1 MNRRYQFFP
10 AVIILAA
17 VFVLSGCSGKKD
29 RIFFEAEELSK
40 IELYRFI
47 IPSDAEKKVAS
58 DQEEIRKICDALRIE
73 LKENKLSPATGS
85 EVTSFRLYFTDGRTA
100 EIIYTDSGKN
110 NKIVSLFG
118 EEELTG
124 QTTADL
130 GAVWERCTAQAV
142 MAKEQELPMGRK
154 LTLKQV
160 IELAEKGMDLSW
172 EDFESYPSTYYGS
185 GLMILRYEIDAD
197 YYLLIGGGS
206 KEEKPMYIQ
215 LVRKGNQEEFIDIRT
230 EDIEGFISD
239 NTTQSDR
246 LEDASGSSNAEE
258 NANNGRASMVGR
270 CLISTDGQY
279 LIIDENGAPIV
290 LSNQSENEQMFE
302 KLQSGD
308 KIQITFDGIQETYP
322 AQTGVYTCE
331 LLEKGSMEEIPT
343 ETVGSLQELGWTF

>member
-10 AVIILAA
+10 AVIILAT

-58 DQEEIRKICDALRIE
+58 D
-73 LKENKLSPATGS
+73 
-85 EVTSFRLYFTDGRTA
+85 
-100 EIIYTDSGKN
+100 
-110 NKIVSLFG
+110 
-118 EEELTG
+118 
-124 QTTADL
+124 
-130 GAVWERCTAQAV
+130 
-142 MAKEQELPMGRK
+142 
-154 LTLKQV
+154 
-160 IELAEKGMDLSW
+160 
-172 EDFESYPSTYYGS
+172 
-185 GLMILRYEIDAD
+185 
-197 YYLLIGGGS
+197 
-206 KEEKPMYIQ
+206 
-215 LVRKGNQEEFIDIRT
+215 QEEFIDIRT